1 MVLFKVSAP
10 FKSQYYVLFDLILQ
24 CEDCA
29 TLWCGYFGSPVLHAA
44 ASLGSKWACKKK
56 RGAQNTCMLG
66 HILEYAVL
74 SIDTAM
80 LMEAEINLCKSILRL
95 G

>member
-1 MVLFKVSAP
+1 MFCLTLHFSARTVQP
-10 FKSQYYVLFDLILQ
+10 SG
-24 CEDCA
+24 
-29 TLWCGYFGSPVLHAA
+29 GYFGSPVLHAA